1 MTENRN
7 IKKAAMLKETL
18 LIQIVQNLTYLQV
31 PQSVVNSMDLL
42 PGITLCHIDIVLW
55 SVRYRVQV
63 RQMKQLIP
71 SVQRNNME
79 YWHAKPLMPKEQ
91 TFPKQN
97 TGWIK
102 IGGP

>member
-42 PGITLCHIDIVLW
+42 PGITLCHIDIVL
-55 SVRYRVQV
+55 
-63 RQMKQLIP
+63 
-71 SVQRNNME
+71 
-79 YWHAKPLMPKEQ
+79 
-91 TFPKQN
+91 
-97 TGWIK
+97 
-102 IGGP
+102 